1 MTKKLFLGL
10 ALVLFLINFAAA
22 QEQTF
27 ISKKQNTNVLSV
39 NTQDAVAFNIENAR
53 LNNIVTKKK
62 GIFAENF
69 QLSFELPNVMKS
81 ILPQTGVV
89 LTAYN
94 KDGSVFGKHIWYSAT
109 KGMISEFSKDKLQ
122 IVLNA
127 NPKLAGASSYT
138 LSMAPDEDEP
148 VTLAQCV
155 SAAKDACGAGKIGSV
170 GTTAGG
176 DCNFT
181 CSPNQ

>member
-10 ALVLFLINFAAA
+10 ALVLFSVNFAAA

-27 ISKKQNTNVLSV
+27 ISKKQNTNALSV
-39 NTQDAVAFNIENAR
+39 TTQDAAAFNVENAR
-53 LNNIVTKKK
+53 LNSVVTKKK
-62 GIFAENF
+62 GIFEEKF
-69 QLSFELPNVMKS
+69 QLSFELPNVMRS

-94 KDGSVFGKHIWYSAT
+94 KDGSIFGKHIWYSAT

-122 IVLNA
+122 IVLDA
-127 NPKLAGASSYT
+127 NPKLAGASSYN
-138 LSMAPDEDEP
+138 LSMAEDEVEP

-155 SAAKDACGAGKIGSV
+155 SAAKDACGAGNV
-170 GTTAGG
+170 GGVSTTAGG
-176 DCNFT
+176 DCSFT
-181 CSPNQ
+181 CK